1 MTRRE
6 TLLASGAARTT
17 AAVGRPFGRRPTV
30 VSSFARI
37 ATIGL
42 VLALL
47 PPLVEAAAAQEV
59 SYPEAA
65 RLYDGGRIAAAAE
78 AFQSLAEAGN
88 VAAQVTLAGLYENGE
103 VTGTPDLE
111 AAARW
116 YRAAAEQGD
125 ATAQMNLGDL
135 YARGRGV
142 PRDRVRAWVW
152 LGRAAR
158 QDRDWAARRREQVA
172 ERMTSEQ
179 LARARRMLQ
188 GSAQQ

>member
-1 MTRRE
+1 MTRRKA
-6 TLLASGAARTT
+6 LLASGAARTT
-17 AAVGRPFGRRPTV
+17 AAVGRPFGCRSAV
-30 VSSFARI
+30 VSSFLPV

-47 PPLVEAAAAQEV
+47 PPMVEEAAAQEV
-59 SYPEAA
+59 GYPEAA

-78 AFQSLAEAGN
+78 AFRSLAEAGN

-111 AAARW
+111 SAARW
-116 YRAAAEQGD
+116 YREAAEQGD
-125 ATAQMNLGDL
+125 PTAQMNLGDL

-142 PRDRVRAWVW
+142 PRDLVRAWVW

-158 QDRDWAARRREQVA
+158 QDRAWAARRRDQVA
-172 ERMTSEQ
+172 EQMTSEQ
-179 LARARRMLQ
+179 LARARRNLRDAARQ
-188 GSAQQ
+188 